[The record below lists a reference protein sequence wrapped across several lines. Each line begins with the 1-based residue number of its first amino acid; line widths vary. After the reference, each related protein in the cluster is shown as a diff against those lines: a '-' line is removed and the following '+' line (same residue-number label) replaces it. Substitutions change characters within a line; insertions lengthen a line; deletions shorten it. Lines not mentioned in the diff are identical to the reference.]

1 VSVTSWL
8 EQFSGST
15 GPDLSP
21 LELARIHQA
30 REDAAAEKREA
41 REAAERQAAVE
52 EKREALEFAN
62 RMGGN
67 PLGELQLH
75 RAAFERADDEC
86 RDLEAQLDRARKRR
100 DRAQSNVEF
109 FARRMQDATNLAQRS
124 SPAGLGNL
132 AERVDEER
140 RQAATRARVDAML
153 ASARPGRGGPHPF
166 VSRGEGGEAEPACP
180 ECKTVGASADESF
193 LIHADPSP
201 VPVPDEWA
209 PEPYRHGYV
218 SGQVIYR

>member
-8 EQFSGST
+8 DQFSGST
-15 GPDLSP
+15 EPDQSP

-41 REAAERQAAVE
+41 REAVERQAAVE
-52 EKREALEFAN
+52 EKREALEFGN
-62 RMGGN
+62 RVGGD
-67 PLGELQLH
+67 PAGQLQLH
-75 RAAFERADDEC
+75 RAAFERYDDEC
-86 RDLEAQLDRARKRR
+86 RDLEAKLDRVRKKR

-124 SPAGLGNL
+124 SPAGLGDL
-132 AERVDEER
+132 AERVDEQR
-140 RQAATRARVDAML
+140 HQAATRARVDAML
-153 ASARPGRGGPHPF
+153 AGARPGRGGPHPF

-180 ECKTVGASADESF
+180 ECKAAGASEAESF

-218 SGQVIYR
+218 PGQVIYR